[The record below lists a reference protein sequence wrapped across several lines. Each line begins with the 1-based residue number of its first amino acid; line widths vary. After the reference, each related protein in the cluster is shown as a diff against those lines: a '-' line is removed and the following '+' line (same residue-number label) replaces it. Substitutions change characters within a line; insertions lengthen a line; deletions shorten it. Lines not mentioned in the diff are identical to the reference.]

1 MSEEDLEPLELDD
14 ENLDSFET
22 IETVEELGLSEDS
35 GLLEELEE
43 DGAECEALG
52 EAFNPP
58 SWLTASYEKMPE
70 PIAIVDSSLSLT
82 YLYQNPLFRKFL
94 ERYSLGAH
102 RSLIASIWNQVDK
115 SVVEALR
122 QATHDPDSGFSWKGE
137 IHIKTRDTLTA
148 LIKLHMYPFIEESGG
163 RGGPRAFWIYLE
175 DITAER
181 QQLQRDYIDALLKAS
196 LQKDNDTGKHVT
208 RVNRYSQ
215 HLAEA
220 LYNDGRWPRVDRDFI
235 EDISYLA
242 AMHDVGKIGISEA
255 ILYKPGPLNEQEWK
269 EMREH
274 PIIGALIL
282 SSYPIK
288 MAQEIAKSHH
298 EKWNGSGYPYNLSET
313 NIPLSARIVTIADVY
328 DALRM
333 RRSYKPGFDHKVS
346 VSRIADD
353 AGTHFDPDLV
363 GVFVAMA
370 EDFRRIFDSNE
381 D

>member
-1 MSEEDLEPLELDD
+1 MSEEDLEPLDFDD
-14 ENLDSFET
+14 EDLDSFEA
-22 IETVEELGLSEDS
+22 IEESGSCGDT
-35 GLLEELEE
+35 GLLEEFEE
-43 DGAECEALG
+43 DDGECVALG
-52 EAFNPP
+52 EAFKPP
-58 SWLTASYEKMPE
+58 PWLTASYEKNPE
-70 PIAIVDSSLSLT
+70 PIAIVDGSISLT
-82 YLYQNPLFRKFL
+82 YLYENPPFRKFL
-94 ERYSLGAH
+94 ERYRLGAH

-115 SVVEALR
+115 SVIEALR
-122 QATHDPDSGFSWKGE
+122 QATHDLDSGFSWQGE
-137 IHIKTRDTLTA
+137 ISIKSRDTLTA
-148 LIKLHMYPFIEESGG
+148 LIKLHLYPFIEESGSQG
-163 RGGPRAFWIYLE
+163 EPRAFWIHLE
-175 DITAER
+175 DITDER

-215 HLAEA
+215 RLAEA
-220 LYNDGRWPRVDRDFI
+220 LYHDGRWPRVDRDFI
-235 EDISYLA
+235 EDIGYLA

-282 SSYPIK
+282 SSYPVK

-333 RRSYKPGFDHKVS
+333 RRSYKPSLEHGVS
-346 VSRIADD
+346 VSRIAED
-353 AGTHFDPDLV
+353 AGSHFDPDLV
-363 GVFVAMA
+363 GVFVAIA